1 MEGIRIPLGLFIAW
15 VIVHSLWDRIA
26 DWNDN
31 KPSVIERFE
40 RKVAERQAEEEL
52 RYNSPEAV
60 VERRKIRAQEYRNY
74 KKPLSQKT

>member
-40 RKVAERQAEEEL
+40 RKEAERQAEEKL

-74 KKPLSQKT
+74 KKPLSQKQ